1 MSLLQKATYVLSI
14 AIIAVHP
21 LVLML
26 DWREQKLVMFLI
38 ILRESRKW
46 TAPELNMIKKKKKKL
61 SVLFTYVLTRSK
73 VREDRCSYKLS
84 TYLGS

>member
-38 ILRESRKW
+38 ILRESGKW
-46 TAPELNMIKKKKKKL
+46 TAPELNMIKKKKKKIKCSL
-61 SVLFTYVLTRSK
+61 YV
-73 VREDRCSYKLS
+73 CSNKEQSQRRQMFLQAI
-84 TYLGS
+84 YLLR